1 MSILKRLQRLTGDK
15 TPGKKESIRADEISE
30 LRRRIEAITSRR
42 PAPTVSPPTVV
53 CDSAFTLKD
62 LIQGDV
68 FENIHGNFFVA
79 DSSLAVSSYHG
90 CRCMGEIS
98 TLDMNTVAL
107 LANNPD
113 LASFNYVD
121 ALFLDTETTG
131 LSGGTGTLA
140 FLIGLGWFE
149 NETFVTRQIFA
160 RDFSEERASL
170 SFLLEVAEKK
180 NFIVSFNGKAF
191 DVGLLSTRFI
201 LNRLPDKL
209 SSMPH
214 LDLLHPSRR
223 LLRHRLDNNRLI
235 TIENEILGFRRSGD
249 IPGSEIPQRYFDWL
263 RNRDARFM
271 ADVFEHNRLD
281 VISMATLSIHLAEM
295 LKFDRDITSTEHSD
309 ILAVAR
315 LLLDRRDQAGA
326 RILLEA
332 LINSEDPP
340 VAFEARRI
348 LSLIHK
354 RSGSWHDA
362 VCIWEMMLLDD
373 PGSYFAAAELAKW
386 YEHRKHDYEKAIEHL
401 RKRYENIDNIAA
413 FTAEERN
420 IQKKKILEAIGE
432 IKSMS
437 PQK

>member
-1 MSILKRLQRLTGDK
+1 MSTLKRLQRLTGDNA
-15 TPGKKESIRADEISE
+15 PGKKESTRADEISE
-30 LRRRIEAITSRR
+30 LRRRIEAVTSRR
-42 PAPTVSPPTVV
+42 PAPTVSPSIVV

-62 LIQGDV
+62 LIQGDE
-68 FENIHGNFFVA
+68 FENTHGNFFVA
-79 DSSLAVSSYHG
+79 DSALAGSSYHG
-90 CRCMGEIS
+90 CRCIGEIS
-98 TLDMNTVAL
+98 TLDMNAVAL

-113 LASFNYVD
+113 LASFNYTD

-170 SFLLEVAEKK
+170 SFLLELAGKK
-180 NFIVSFNGKAF
+180 NFIVTFNGKAF

-214 LDLLHPSRR
+214 FDLLHPSRR

-281 VISMATLSIHLAEM
+281 VISMASLSVHLAEM
-295 LKFDRDITSTEHSD
+295 LNFDRDITSAEHSD

-315 LLLDRRDQAGA
+315 LLLDRRDKAGA
-326 RILLEA
+326 RILLES
-332 LINSEDPP
+332 LINSENPP

-354 RSGSWHDA
+354 RCGSWHDA

-373 PGSYFAAAELAKW
+373 PVSYFAAAELAKW
-386 YEHRKHDYEKAIEHL
+386 YEHRKHDYEKAIDIVSKAL
-401 RKRYENIDNIAA
+401 TLSGLKTI
-413 FTAEERN
+413 EERN
-420 IQKKKILEAIGE
+420 SLVHRLNRL
-432 IKSMS
+432 KSRAGYTETE
-437 PQK
+437 